1 MTANKETIAKN
12 NNESGFVMIG
22 LIAVLVLGLIIVMVI
37 LTGASGGFSDMGS
50 SPGTSVGDIPPATD
64 SGEVT
69 PVLPLP
75 GNCLIFQWKVE
86 SSFVPTMRA
95 GSARLGLDPNWV
107 MAIMAVET
115 VSSFKPCIRNPYT
128 AATGLI
134 QFMPDTA
141 RELGTSIDALCGM
154 SQTTQWRYVEEYL
167 RRKIRAHGRP
177 RDLGSTY
184 MLVFTPIMTQRP
196 DSEAVTWAVRGGRE
210 LKMISDGRPCR
221 VNGKMR
227 KQAYCQN
234 QVYDYAP
241 KDGRVTK
248 FEAAEAIRKKY
259 KEGYAG
265 CTRKR

>member
-1 MTANKETIAKN
+1 MVKN
-12 NNESGFVMIG
+12 LAQERKNEAGVVMLAVIG
-22 LIAVLVLGLIIVMVI
+22 VLVIGLIIVMVI
-37 LTGASGGFSDMGS
+37 LTAATGGIPEPPPASGNTNLPTTETGG
-50 SPGTSVGDIPPATD
+50 PVGDVPA
-64 SGEVT
+64 
-69 PVLPLP
+69 LPLP
-75 GNCLIFQWKVE
+75 GNCLIWSWKVE
-86 SSFVPTMRA
+86 SSFIPTMRA
-95 GSARLGLDPNWV
+95 GSARLGLDPNWI

-115 VSSFKPCIRNPYT
+115 VSTFRPCIRNPFT
-128 AATGLI
+128 RATGLI
-134 QFMPDTA
+134 QFMPETA
-141 RELGTSIDALCGM
+141 LELGTSIDLLCGM

-196 DSEAVTWAVRGGRE
+196 DSEAVTWAVRNGRE

-221 VNGKMR
+221 VNGVMR

-241 KDGRVTK
+241 KDGVVTK
-248 FEAAEAIRKKY
+248 YEAAEAIRKKH

-265 CTRKR
+265 CTRKGR